1 MCFGLYVNTIYLA
14 SLPWWGEIFFRFSPL
29 IFEDHTCCCE
39 CHDDFLCSLE
49 CGKLFFEINFYDFR
63 LKFNKFG
70 WECLR
75 VCWIIELFPN
85 FIILTF
91 IASPLL
97 VFWFCLRT
105 RFITFSPCERI
116 FSFSVWL
123 TLGLNHC
130 FYHWMACFSFECWRD
145 SDKRSTFDAQ
155 LVYATHLDI
164 SVSINWTKT
173 KRRNGNNR
181 HFMLIERFCRFS
193 LSWQWHRKRKRYRRF
208 LLDSLAPSLTQIHIR
223 LNGNVAIFIN
233 CHIDIK

>member
-1 MCFGLYVNTIYLA
+1 MPA
-14 SLPWWGEIFFRFSPL
+14 SLLNNWTFS
-29 IFEDHTCCCE
+29 D
-39 CHDDFLCSLE
+39 
-49 CGKLFFEINFYDFR
+49 
-63 LKFNKFG
+63 
-70 WECLR
+70 
-75 VCWIIELFPN
+75 

-130 FYHWMACFSFECWRD
+130 FYHWMACFSFGCWRD

-155 LVYATHLDI
+155 LVYATHLDM

-193 LSWQWHRKRKRYRRF
+193 LS
-208 LLDSLAPSLTQIHIR
+208 LDNGIENENVIGDFCWIPSPRPWLKFTFGWTKTLQSLSIAILT
-223 LNGNVAIFIN
+223 
-233 CHIDIK
+233 